1 MGKSLIIVES
11 PAKTRTLRGFVGPG
25 YEIAASMGHVRDL
38 PPKRLGV
45 DVEHDFAPEYEPLAD
60 RKAALA
66 ELRKQVKAAAAVY
79 LASDPDREGEAIA
92 WHLAQA
98 LKLKEP
104 RRIEFNEITK
114 RAVQHALEHPRDID
128 MRRVDAQQA
137 RRVLDRLVG
146 YKLSPLLWRK
156 LRRNARSAGR
166 VQSVTVKLVCDRE
179 REIEA
184 FQPQEHWDIFADLTP
199 GGDDQAFR
207 AKLVAVAGE
216 KAKVGDGER
225 ALSIAEDARK
235 QSYEVARIKRA
246 DRSLRPA
253 PPFIT
258 STLQQEASARLGMA
272 PRRTMVVAQQ
282 LYEGIELGAEGSVGL
297 ITYMRTDS
305 TRVAQD
311 AQAEAREYITSSFG
325 AGYVPERPRQFAA
338 RKGAQEAHEAIRP
351 TYVAHSPDAVAQ
363 YLDRDQLR
371 LYRLIWS
378 RFVASQMADAVLDV
392 MVVDAAGGPYLFR
405 VTGQAVR
412 FAGFMR
418 VYSPLKAQGEE
429 GAEMKLPPLQD
440 GQALTLLNL
449 DMTQKFTQPPPRY
462 TEASLVR
469 VLESKGIGRPS
480 TYAPILGT
488 IRERGYVYLD
498 DEKPKHLR
506 PTDLGLVVTDQLAEH
521 FPRIMN
527 VQFTATVE
535 EQLDRVEQGENDW
548 VQLLREF
555 YGPFA
560 ESLARAEENMGA
572 APVPPAPEVA
582 PTPEATPTLAAP
594 EVAGAPAQPAPETE
608 PPLPFITRKGTV
620 TEDSLGKCA
629 TVVDA
634 SDLSLLKVGNERGTE
649 YPVGRKAV
657 RRIVSSLKPAPPP
670 PSLAQEASPEVTPRP
685 AAPLEPVQAAPTAA
699 RSARMPARETL
710 EKCPQCGKA
719 LVVRVGKR
727 GPFMA
732 CSGYPECRY
741 TAPVGDDGASPAL
754 SQPTDEVCAECGKPM
769 LVRTGRRGPFL
780 GCSGYPECKHTGP
793 LAKEGA
799 TGTPDDEGPQ
809 AEQARAAQKQCPEC
823 GKPMTV
829 RHSRRGAF
837 LGCSGY
843 PTCRHTE
850 PLAAGDRQRPQREP
864 PRPTGETCD
873 QCGKPMVVRGGR
885 RGGFVGCSGYPK
897 CRNTRPIPT
906 SAAGESGPEPAGS
919 AVDDS

>member
-1 MGKSLIIVES
+1 MTKSLIIVES
-11 PAKTRTLRGFVGPG
+11 PAKTRTLGSFVGRG
-25 YEIAASMGHVRDL
+25 YDIAASMGHVRDL
-38 PPKRLGV
+38 PLKRLGV
-45 DVEHDFAPEYEPLAD
+45 DIENDFAPEYEPLAE
-60 RKAALA
+60 RKTALA
-66 ELRKQVKAAAAVY
+66 SLRRKVKGADAVY

-104 RRIEFNEITK
+104 RRIEFNEIT
-114 RAVQHALEHPRDID
+114 RGAVQHALEHPRGID

-137 RRVLDRLVG
+137 RRILDRLVG
-146 YKLSPLLWRK
+146 YKLSPLLMRK
-156 LRRNARSAGR
+156 LRRRTLSAGR
-166 VQSVTVKLVCDRE
+166 VQSVAVKLACDRE

-184 FQPQEHWDIFADLTP
+184 FQPREYWDIFAQLTP
-199 GGDDQAFR
+199 TAEEYPFR
-207 AKLVAVAGE
+207 AKLVEIDGAKGKVDNGE
-216 KAKVGDGER
+216 QA
-225 ALSIAEDARK
+225 ASIADDARK
-235 QSYEVARIKRA
+235 QSYRVARVKRS
-246 DRSLRPA
+246 DNSRRPL

-258 STLQQEASARLGMA
+258 STLQQDASVRLGMP
-272 PRRTMVVAQQ
+272 PRRTMALAQQ
-282 LYEGIELGAEGSVGL
+282 LYEGLEIGDEGPVGL

-305 TRVAQD
+305 TRVAQE
-311 AQAEAREYITSSFG
+311 AQQEARAYISAQFG
-325 AGYVPERPRQFAA
+325 DNCLPERPRQFAA

-351 TYVAHSPDAVAQ
+351 TSVSRTPDAVAR
-363 YLDRDQLR
+363 YLDPGQLR

-378 RFVASQMADAVLDV
+378 RFIASQMANAVLDV
-392 MVVDAAGGPYLFR
+392 MVVDAVGGPYLFR
-405 VTGQAVR
+405 VTGQAVK

-418 VYSPLKAQGEE
+418 VYSPSKAAEE
-429 GAEMKLPPLQD
+429 GAEIKLPVLQE
-440 GQALTLLNL
+440 GQELRLLDL
-449 DMTQKFTQPPPRY
+449 ETVQKFTEPLPRY

-469 VLESKGIGRPS
+469 VLEAKGIGRPS
-480 TYAPILGT
+480 TYAPILAT

-506 PTDLGLVVTDQLAEH
+506 PTDLGFVVTDQLAEH
-521 FPRIMN
+521 FPRIMD
-527 VQFTATVE
+527 VEFTARVE

-620 TEDSLGKCA
+620 TEDSLGKRA

-657 RRIVSSLKPAPPP
+657 RRIVSSPKPAPPP
-670 PSLAQEASPEVTPRP
+670 PLAQEASPEVTPRP
-685 AAPLEPVQAAPTAA
+685 AAPLEPVQAEPTAA
-699 RSARMPARETL
+699 RSVRTPARETL

-719 LVVRVGKR
+719 LVVRVGKH
-727 GPFMA
+727 GPFLA

-741 TAPVGDDGASPAL
+741 TAPVGGKDGDKAEP
-754 SQPTDEVCAECGKPM
+754 QPTDEVCAECGKPM
-769 LVRTGRRGPFL
+769 LLRTGRHGPFL
-780 GCSGYPECKHTGP
+780 GCSGYPECKHTRPPKAQG
-793 LAKEGA
+793 EGEEA
-799 TGTPDDEGPQ
+799 GEASGDPAQVEAQAPQ
-809 AEQARAAQKQCPEC
+809 KDCPEC
-823 GKPMTV
+823 RKPMLV
-829 RHSRRGAF
+829 RRSRRGPF

-850 PLAAGDRQRPQREP
+850 PLAAGDRQRQKRDPPQ
-864 PRPTGETCD
+864 PTGETCD
-873 QCGKPMVVRGGR
+873 QCGQPMVLRAGR
-885 RGGFVGCSGYPK
+885 RGSFVGCSGYPK
-897 CRNTRPIPT
+897 CRNTRP
-906 SAAGESGPEPAGS
+906 APEPEHARPE
-919 AVDDS
+919 ADAQARADA

>member
-11 PAKTRTLRGFVGPG
+11 PAKTRTLRSFVGPG

-45 DVEHDFAPEYEPLAD
+45 DVEGDFAPEYEPLAD

-66 ELRKQVKAAAAVY
+66 KLRKQVKAAAAVY

-104 RRIEFNEITK
+104 KRIEFNEITK
-114 RAVQHALEHPRDID
+114 RAVQAALEHPREID
-128 MRRVDAQQA
+128 MRRVNAQQA

-146 YKLSPLLWRK
+146 YKLSPLLMRK
-156 LRRNARSAGR
+156 LRRRTLSAGR
-166 VQSVTVKLVCDRE
+166 VQSVAVKLVCDRE

-184 FQPQEHWDIFADLTP
+184 FQPREYWDLFADLTP

-246 DRSLRPA
+246 DRNLRPA

-272 PRRTMVVAQQ
+272 PRRTMMVAQQ
-282 LYEGIELGAEGSVGL
+282 LYEGMELGAEGSVGL

-305 TRVAQD
+305 TRVAQE
-311 AQAEAREYITSSFG
+311 AQAEARDYIMSSFG
-325 AGYVPERPRQFAA
+325 ADCVPQRPRQFAA

-392 MVVDAAGGPYLFR
+392 MMVDAAGGPYLFR

-429 GAEMKLPPLQD
+429 GAGMKLPALD
-440 GQALTLLNL
+440 EGQELRLLEL
-449 DMTQKFTQPPPRY
+449 ETTQKFTQPPPRY

-506 PTDLGLVVTDQLAEH
+506 PTDLGFVVTDQLAEH

-535 EQLDRVEQGENDW
+535 EQLDRVEQGENEW

-560 ESLARAEENMGA
+560 EALAQAEEHMG
-572 APVPPAPEVA
+572 PVRV
-582 PTPEATPTLAAP
+582 
-594 EVAGAPAQPAPETE
+594 
-608 PPLPFITRKGTV
+608 
-620 TEDSLGKCA
+620 
-629 TVVDA
+629 
-634 SDLSLLKVGNERGTE
+634 
-649 YPVGRKAV
+649 
-657 RRIVSSLKPAPPP
+657 
-670 PSLAQEASPEVTPRP
+670 
-685 AAPLEPVQAAPTAA
+685 
-699 RSARMPARETL
+699 PARET
-710 EKCPQCGKA
+710 EEQCPECGKP
-719 LVVRVGKR
+719 LVIRTGRR
-727 GPFMA
+727 GPFLA
-732 CSGYPECRY
+732 CTGYPECRY
-741 TAPVGDDGASPAL
+741 TAPVGDDGASPAPP
-754 SQPTDEVCAECGKPM
+754 QPTDEVCAECGKPM

-780 GCSGYPECKHTGP
+780 GCSGYPECKHTRP

-799 TGTPDDEGPQ
+799 TGTPDDGGPQ

-850 PLAAGDRQRPQREP
+850 PLAAGDGQRPRREP

-873 QCGKPMVVRGGR
+873 QCGKPMVVRGGK
-885 RGGFVGCSGYPK
+885 RGGFAGCSGYPK
-897 CRNTRPIPT
+897 CRNTRPLPE